1 MRYEITCTYTNS
13 LTGHYGTES
22 FETDCDEG
30 LMIKIIRGLYK
41 TGCSDISAQTS
52 NGETY
57 RIDAWSGEI
66 EKM

>member
-22 FETDCDEG
+22 FGTDCDEG

-41 TGCSDISAQTS
+41 TGCSDISAQAS
-52 NGETY
+52 NGKTY